1 MSLIDKNGLKISSEL
16 FDFINNE
23 IIPGTTIKV
32 DEFWHGFAEAV
43 HILAVTNESLIDFY
57 SKPSSS
63 PKKPDL
69 DSS

>member
-43 HILAVTNESLIDFY
+43 HILAVTNKSLIEKRENIQNFRDARWLF
-57 SKPSSS
+57 
-63 PKKPDL
+63 
-69 DSS
+69 